1 MTLFQL
7 LQVIDHFKLTFI
19 VSENKEYSVQIAIN
33 FSHKTEI
40 ANIRDLPLK
49 DSLVENVVSSGIWDF
64 LSWLESV

>member
-33 FSHKTEI
+33 FSHKTGI